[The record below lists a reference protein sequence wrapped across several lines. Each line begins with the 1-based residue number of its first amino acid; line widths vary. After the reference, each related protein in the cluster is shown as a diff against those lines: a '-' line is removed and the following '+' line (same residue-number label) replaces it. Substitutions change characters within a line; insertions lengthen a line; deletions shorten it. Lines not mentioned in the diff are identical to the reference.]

1 MDVKAPLR
9 RFDRFQQRHRLLAAP
24 LGVVKKFGDDE
35 GGSMVS
41 LIAYRAFFSLFPLLL
56 LMTTILGYLLAD
68 DPSLREKV
76 VESTLSQF
84 PVIGDQLKGGSLT
97 GSGVALAVGIVGSLL
112 AGLGVVL
119 ETEQSF
125 DPVWG
130 VPDDEQHGFLGSRLR
145 AIGLL
150 LFLGGLAIASTIVSG
165 LVAGGSDLFGPVWGL
180 LIATALN
187 LVVFAAVFRLLTAS
201 GRVPRPGPRH
211 RHRHG
216 RLGAPAAGRRLVRL
230 ARGPQRDPGLR
241 HLRPGHRPARLDPPR
256 RLLHR
261 ARRRG
266 QRGPRAP
273 PLAAQFAARRPR
285 GNPSVDK
292 GRLVGPI
299 SSGFSPG
306 LAPVPARMRRP
317 TVSPR

>member
-1 MDVKAPLR
+1 MDVKAPLHK
-9 RFDRFQQRHRLLAAP
+9 FDRYQQRHRALAAP
-24 LGVVKKFGDDE
+24 FGVLKKFSDDE
-35 GGSMVS
+35 GGRMVS

-56 LMTTILGYLLAD
+56 LMTTVLGYLLAD

-125 DPVWG
+125 DRVWG

-150 LFLGGLAIASTIVSG
+150 LVLGGLAVASTIVSG
-165 LVAGGSDLFGPVWGL
+165 LVSGGSDLFGPVWGL

-187 LVVFAAVFRLLTAS
+187 LVVFAAVFRLLTAAAVES
-201 GRVPRPGPRH
+201 RALVPGIVIATIGWELLQLVGGWYVSHEVRNATPVYGTFALVIGLLAWIH
-211 RHRHG
+211 
-216 RLGAPAAGRRLVRL
+216 LGAFFTVLGAEANVVRERRLWPRSL
-230 ARGPQRDPGLR
+230 L
-241 HLRPGHRPARLDPPR
+241 PAEE
-256 RLLHR
+256 
-261 ARRRG
+261 G
-266 QRGPRAP
+266 
-273 PLAAQFAARRPR
+273 
-285 GNPSVDK
+285 
-292 GRLVGPI
+292 
-299 SSGFSPG
+299 
-306 LAPVPARMRRP
+306 
-317 TVSPR
+317 